1 MVCQYCDEHADEID
15 RAAQALAEALSEEEP
30 RLKKLSSLR
39 QRAARFLCCG
49 GTSSTLEADS
59 HDSYDWSPAKVET
72 NSGKWWQVLRLANC
86 RHQRSRDVAAYTDAS
101 AHSQNAALRADISQM
116 PADTVFQGVI
126 FGESRQADQQ
136 VTERLPQAMADPVQ
150 SPLAE
155 GFDTMSLAS
164 SNQAAHARGV
174 SMTAFASGAHE
185 PQVQTLQ
192 QQHCVLHQF
201 GCQNS
206 EGGLVKQHC
215 SAKKNDEQV
224 VGVAPLPEELQEH
237 MVDAD
242 ADR

>member
-1 MVCQYCDEHADEID
+1 
-15 RAAQALAEALSEEEP
+15 
-30 RLKKLSSLR
+30 
-39 QRAARFLCCG
+39 
-49 GTSSTLEADS
+49 
-59 HDSYDWSPAKVET
+59 
-72 NSGKWWQVLRLANC
+72 
-86 RHQRSRDVAAYTDAS
+86 
-101 AHSQNAALRADISQM
+101 M

-136 VTERLPQAMADPVQ
+136 LTERLPQAMANPVQ

-224 VGVAPLPEELQEH
+224 VGVAPLPEEVQEH